1 MGLAHFAPER
11 DLTMTGFPSDDFG
24 REFARW
30 LAPYV
35 AEELKRSTPAPSPNA
50 YTVDQ
55 CHALAR
61 ELGVNSL
68 HRGRDFFSKLDA
80 DGAVDS
86 LTMAT
91 FIGVGTPRNIS
102 SAVTTPVKR
111 ISKRLGLGLPWDVE
125 ANADDRTVWRDRDGI
140 AGRMFEAIREETER
154 RFPA

>member
-1 MGLAHFAPER
+1 MDSTAV
-11 DLTMTGFPSDDFG
+11 FPSEQFG

-35 AEELKRSTPAPSPNA
+35 AEELNRKGPAPDA
-50 YTVDQ
+50 DAFTIDQ
-55 CHALAR
+55 CRLLAG

-68 HRGRDFFSKLDA
+68 NRAQDFFNKLAA

-86 LTMAT
+86 LTMARHLS
-91 FIGVGTPRNIS
+91 VGTPRNIA

-111 ISKRLGLGLPWDVE
+111 IAKRLGLGLPWDE
-125 ANADDRTVWRDRDGI
+125 ETSLSDRTVWRDRNGI
-140 AGRMFEAIREETER
+140 AERMVEAIREENAR